1 MDTTAVA
8 NQMFTDNPVT
18 YDGVAFDAVWMQENY
33 WRLSPALT
41 AQHLTNFEFQ
51 IPDHVD
57 LMSQALQDACNYPN
71 RRLMIT
77 MPPRHGKSHLVSHW
91 FPVWF
96 FQTFP
101 DKRIIL
107 ASYEADTASMWG
119 RKVRD
124 ALVLHTHETAVEV
137 RSDTKAA
144 QRWET
149 TAGGSMMTAGVG
161 GPIAGRGCDMGII
174 DDPIKNQEEAD
185 SQTIRDKIWDW
196 YRSVMY
202 TRLEPK
208 ASMVVV
214 STRWHE
220 DDLIGRLLA
229 EENAGG
235 EKWAHLNLPA
245 VAEEDD
251 LLKRSVGEALWP
263 ERYNDDDLA
272 RIKRVEGTRSWNALY
287 QQRPVPAGG
296 GMFNRSWFRY
306 YEDFEDYYILKR
318 GDQADR
324 RIQKD
329 HCWRFMTCDLA
340 FTDKSQSDYTVI
352 QVWDVDKDQNDM
364 ILVEQFR
371 DQLQAPDV
379 EKQMRIMEEL
389 WCPLFIGIEDRT
401 TGTAAIQRFKRDG
414 ITIKSMKADRQ
425 KITRALIGSI
435 WIENGKIFFPKRI
448 TWLNDL
454 EAELVGFPH
463 GAHDDQ
469 VDALAYAA
477 GFSNNR
483 NLWQEPPL
491 PGLPRGSFGAML
503 GMDKIFGPQ
512 QEPPLWSTDRI

>member
-1 MDTTAVA
+1 MDTSQVA
-8 NQMFTDNPVT
+8 NRMYTSDPVT
-18 YDGVAFDAVWMQENY
+18 IDGVAFDATWMQENY
-33 WRLSPALT
+33 WRLNPALT
-41 AQHLTNFEFQ
+41 AQYLTDYEFK
-51 IPDHVD
+51 IPPHVE
-57 LMSQALQDACNYPN
+57 LMAQELQDASNYPH
-71 RRLMIT
+71 RRLIIT
-77 MPPRHGKSHLVSHW
+77 LPPRHGKSHLISHW

-96 FQTFP
+96 FQIFP
-101 DKRIIL
+101 GKRIIL

-124 ALVLHTHETAVEV
+124 AIVLHAKKLGIDV
-137 RSDTKAA
+137 RTDTKAA

-149 TAGGSMMTAGVG
+149 TEGGAMMTAGVG
-161 GPIAGRGCDMGII
+161 GPIAGRGCDIGII
-174 DDPIKNQEEAD
+174 DDPIKNQEEAE
-185 SQTIRDKIWDW
+185 SQVVRDKIWDW
-196 YRSVMY
+196 YRSIMY
-202 TRLEPK
+202 TRLEPG

-220 DDLIGRLLA
+220 DDLIGRLLS
-229 EENAGG
+229 EERAGG
-235 EKWAHLNLPA
+235 EKWRLVNLPA
-245 VAEEDD
+245 MAEEDD
-251 LLKRSVGEALWP
+251 PLKREAGDPLWP
-263 ERYNDDDLA
+263 ERYTKEDLE

-306 YEDFEDYYILKR
+306 YEEQDNYYILKR

-340 FTDKSQSDYTVI
+340 FTDKTQSDYTVI
-352 QVWDVDKDQNDM
+352 QVWDVDKNENDM

-389 WCPLFIGIEDRT
+389 WHPLFIGIEDRT

-414 ITIKSMKADRQ
+414 ITVKSMKADRQ

-448 TWLNDL
+448 SWLNEL
-454 EAELVGFPH
+454 ESELISFPH
-463 GAHDDQ
+463 GSHDDQ

-483 NLWQEPPL
+483 NLWQEPGV
-491 PGLPRGSFGAML
+491 PGLPKDSFGAML

-512 QEPPLWSTDRI
+512 PSPPIWSTDRI